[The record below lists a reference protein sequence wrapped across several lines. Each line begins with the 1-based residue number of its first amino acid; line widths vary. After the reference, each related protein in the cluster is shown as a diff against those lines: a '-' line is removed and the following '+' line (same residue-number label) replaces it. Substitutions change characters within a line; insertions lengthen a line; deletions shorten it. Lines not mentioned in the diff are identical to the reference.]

1 MHTAPEPPSTDANA
15 RWVEHNKGTWVAA
28 GDRLQVAVPD
38 CAAGRFLSV
47 EFEVGDGR
55 SCDFD
60 IMFEPADESEGA
72 FRLYGPT
79 RRATKLSTAV
89 PVTQAGTA
97 YVTWDNIA
105 SWVQQ
110 KLVSYTVCVTEQ
122 EPKDVIQTSTLAFG
136 RNVVRQMRKLTPGGG
151 SELPPPEPQEVA
163 VAAGTMGMVSKDV
176 TEGHSLELV
185 FEVSKGSDVDFM
197 MALLPLGADGKAD
210 EQAEGTRL
218 YGPTR
223 RSSGLRVKMVMPHS
237 GSVRVQFD
245 ATSSWFTSKLVSYTL
260 DCRADE
266 SI

>member
-1 MHTAPEPPSTDANA
+1 M
-15 RWVEHNKGTWVAA
+15 
-28 GDRLQVAVPD
+28 
-38 CAAGRFLSV
+38 
-47 EFEVGDGR
+47 
-55 SCDFD
+55 
-60 IMFEPADESEGA
+60 
-72 FRLYGPT
+72 
-79 RRATKLSTAV
+79 
-89 PVTQAGTA
+89 
-97 YVTWDNIA
+97 TWDNIA

-136 RNVVRQMRKLTPGGG
+136 RNVVRQLRKLTPGGG

-223 RSSGLRVKMVMPHS
+223 RSDPARASRVSSTRAARIRRVPVEFPRRAPRRPLRRGAVEEAS
-237 GSVRVQFD
+237 S
-245 ATSSWFTSKLVSYTL
+245 TSEK
-260 DCRADE
+260 
-266 SI
+266 